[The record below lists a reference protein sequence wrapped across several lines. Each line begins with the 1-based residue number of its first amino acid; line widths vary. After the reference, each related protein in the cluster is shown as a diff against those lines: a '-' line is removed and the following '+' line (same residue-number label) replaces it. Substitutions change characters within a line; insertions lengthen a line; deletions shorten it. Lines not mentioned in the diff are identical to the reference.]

1 MILSTL
7 AITQVNCAPFQD
19 QRPGTAGLRKKVSVF
34 RQPHYLECFV
44 QAIFDTLNLPQGARL
59 VIGGD
64 GRYHNTEAIQTI
76 IRLAAANGLR
86 EVIVGQHGLLS
97 TPAAS
102 LVIRKYAAAAGFILT
117 ASHNPGGPDGDFGL
131 KFNTPTGGQAT
142 EQVTE
147 AVFRA
152 SQQLTGYR
160 IADLPPVDLARTGHT
175 RLGDLSIQVID
186 PAADYTALMQQL
198 FDFDAIRD
206 WLQSGHRVRF
216 DAMHGVTGLYARR
229 ILVDLLGCPPDSIL
243 HGESLP
249 DFGGLHPDPN
259 PIDAAGLVAESLRPD
274 SADLLAASDGDGD
287 RNMILGP
294 DFFLSPG
301 DSVAIM
307 LASLQQI
314 PGYRNGVSGVARSM
328 PTSRALDVVAA
339 RLGIPCY
346 ETPTGWRFFC
356 NLLEAGLI
364 GLCGEES
371 FGTSSAHV
379 REKDGLWAVLF
390 WINLLAA
397 SRCSL
402 GDIARQ
408 HWRTYGRHH
417 YQRWDY
423 YTADTARANELVA
436 ALRSALP
443 GLRGRQFGDA
453 RIESADDFHY
463 RDPVDGSESAHQG
476 IRLVLGNG
484 SRIVYRLSG
493 TGTSGATLR
502 VYLERHVH
510 DEESINAP
518 GSKVLAPLGNLAAK
532 LARIHEF
539 IGADA
544 PTGMI

>member
-1 MILSTL
+1 
-7 AITQVNCAPFQD
+7 
-19 QRPGTAGLRKKVSVF
+19 
-34 RQPHYLECFV
+34 
-44 QAIFDTLNLPQGARL
+44 
-59 VIGGD
+59 
-64 GRYHNTEAIQTI
+64 
-76 IRLAAANGLR
+76 
-86 EVIVGQHGLLS
+86 
-97 TPAAS
+97 
-102 LVIRKYAAAAGFILT
+102 
-117 ASHNPGGPDGDFGL
+117 
-131 KFNTPTGGQAT
+131 
-142 EQVTE
+142 
-147 AVFRA
+147 
-152 SQQLTGYR
+152 
-160 IADLPPVDLARTGHT
+160 
-175 RLGDLSIQVID
+175 
-186 PAADYTALMQQL
+186 MQQL

-206 WLQSGHRVRF
+206 WLKSGHRVRF
-216 DAMHGVTGLYARR
+216 DAMHGVTGRYAHR
-229 ILVDLLGCPPDSIL
+229 ILVELLGCPPDSIL

-259 PIDAAGLVAESLRPD
+259 PIDAAALVAESMRAD

-287 RNMILGP
+287 RNMILGR

-314 PGYRNGVSGVARSM
+314 PGYRNGVPGVARSM

-356 NLLEAGLI
+356 NLLEAGRI

-390 WINLLAA
+390 WINLLAVR
-397 SRCSL
+397 RCSL
-402 GDIARQ
+402 RDIASQ

-443 GLRGRQFGDA
+443 GLCGRQHGDA

-493 TGTSGATLR
+493 TGTTGATLR
-502 VYLERHVH
+502 VYLERHVR
-510 DEESINAP
+510 DEASINAS
-518 GSKVLAPLGNLAAK
+518 GSEILAPLGKLAAE

-544 PTGMI
+544 PSGVI